1 MIEVLDN
8 LFDNQF
14 TNEVEDITTD
24 NHFPYFLAS
33 KGIATVDKEFDSE
46 KGEFKQIKEYLQFV
60 HLVYRYDKKEKL
72 TIKNSTMNT
81 FADKIFD
88 KVKQFSKMEDVEKY
102 NIHTCKINFQTQH
115 KNSNK
120 DVHNTPHVDDNI
132 NHYAMLYYVNDSDGD
147 TFFFDTDSR
156 KIIKRIS
163 PKKGRVVIFDGTH
176 LHTGNHPI
184 NKSFRIVFN
193 FNLTREF

>member
-8 LFDNQF
+8 LFDDKFKDEIEN
-14 TNEVEDITTD
+14 ITID
-24 NHFPYFLAS
+24 NRFPYFLAIN
-33 KGIATVDKEFDSE
+33 GFATVSKEGHPE

-60 HLVYRYDKKEKL
+60 HQIYAYDRKKRL

-88 KVKQFSKMEDVEKY
+88 KVKQFSKMEDIEKY
-102 NIHTCKINFQTQH
+102 NIHSCKINLQTQH
-115 KNSNK
+115 KNSHK
-120 DVHNTPHVDDNI
+120 DVHNTPHVDNNI

-147 TFFFDTDSR
+147 TFFFDTHSR
-156 KIIKRIS
+156 EIIKRVS

-184 NKSFRIVFN
+184 NNFFRIVFN

>member
-8 LFDNQF
+8 LFDNEF

-33 KGIATVDKEFDSE
+33 KGIATVDKEFHPE
-46 KGEFKQIKEYLQFV
+46 KREFKQIKEYLQFV

-88 KVKQFSKMEDVEKY
+88 KVKQFSKMEDIEKY
-102 NIHTCKINFQTQH
+102 NIHTCKI
-115 KNSNK
+115 
-120 DVHNTPHVDDNI
+120 
-132 NHYAMLYYVNDSDGD
+132 
-147 TFFFDTDSR
+147 
-156 KIIKRIS
+156 
-163 PKKGRVVIFDGTH
+163 
-176 LHTGNHPI
+176 
-184 NKSFRIVFN
+184 
-193 FNLTREF
+193 